1 MFIYYVIQVWGVGA
15 KILDIMPRR
24 KMGYAKTLAVGAD
37 RRNDADVQALYVKI
51 FEYYFV
57 NFTMLSATVISYI
70 WGNIIQ

>member
-1 MFIYYVIQVWGVGA
+1 MGA

-24 KMGYAKTLAVGAD
+24 ERGYAKTLAVGAD